1 MEAIVLQLNQANQI
15 WINNFKIMDSAF
27 DQLKKKY
34 KIK

>member
-1 MEAIVLQLNQANQI
+1 MEAIVLQLNQTNQI
-15 WINNFKIMDSAF
+15 WINFKIMDSAF